1 MFGLVH
7 HAICGVS
14 LGTVIVNHVD
24 VTECLGVLLGGKWSF
39 VLTNRAGH
47 CRSAKRRPEKGEKRQ
62 QWTLRLNH
70 SSRTW
75 QKVCWQ
81 VLGSYLWERLERFLV
96 GQEFDVLSKMF
107 FFFCLAK
114 GGRGLHRKR
123 NFSRWPPTPHCLRGI
138 GCQPPFVYL
147 PLTLSLS
154 LRSFCVSQ
162 HFAWKWQSARI
173 TQFEGLYTG
182 YCSLGADFDSRQNWR
197 HGFRF

>member
-7 HAICGVS
+7 QATCSVS

-47 CRSAKRRPEKGEKRQ
+47 CRSAKRRPKKGERRQ

-107 FFFCLAK
+107 FFFLFSE
-114 GGRGLHRKR
+114 RGVGVFTEKKFL
-123 NFSRWPPTPHCLRGI
+123 PVTPHPSLFKGDRLPAPFCL
-138 GCQPPFVYL
+138 PPSHAF
-147 PLTLSLS
+147 PLAAQL
-154 LRSFCVSQ
+154 LRFTAFCMKV
-162 HFAWKWQSARI
+162 AICEDYPVW
-173 TQFEGLYTG
+173 GLVHWI
-182 YCSLGADFDSRQNWR
+182 L
-197 HGFRF
+197 

>member
-7 HAICGVS
+7 HAICSVS

-47 CRSAKRRPEKGEKRQ
+47 CRSAKRRPKKGEKRQ

-81 VLGSYLWERLERFLV
+81 VLGSYLWKRLERFLV
-96 GQEFDVLSKMF
+96 GQGFDVLSKMF
-107 FFFCLAK
+107 FGFFFFLFSE
-114 GGRGLHRKR
+114 GGSGSSQKKR
-123 NFSRWPPTPHCLRGI
+123 NSPGDPP
-138 GCQPPFVYL
+138 
-147 PLTLSLS
+147 PLI
-154 LRSFCVSQ
+154 V
-162 HFAWKWQSARI
+162 
-173 TQFEGLYTG
+173 
-182 YCSLGADFDSRQNWR
+182 
-197 HGFRF
+197 